1 MADDV
6 SRTTMR
12 LPANQ
17 AGPRGWA
24 PLRAIT
30 AVIALYAFVL
40 HAVLSGLVP
49 LPVSASHGI
58 LCLGLNDDAGPGVPD
73 STHAHHQPCCTVAGP
88 MLHAALPDV
97 SARTIVWPARAMRRV
112 TWSRAASVSA
122 RGPPGAIPHPRGPPT
137 V

>member
-6 SRTTMR
+6 SQATMR
-12 LPANQ
+12 RPANQ
-17 AGPRGWA
+17 AGHGGWA

-58 LCLGLNDDAGPGVPD
+58 LCLGSTDDAGPAVPD
-73 STHAHHQPCCTVAGP
+73 SAHAHHQPCCTVAGP

-97 SARTIVWPARAMRRV
+97 SARTIVWPARATSRV
-112 TWSRAASVSA
+112 TWSREASVSA
-122 RGPPGAIPHPRGPPT
+122 RGPPGTIPHPRGPPT